1 MNIITD
7 SPTCGATSG
16 KLLSA
21 SFVLVVLAHLSG
33 CVGGTFDERRT
44 EPPSPMLT
52 LSGGSMKVDSCYV
65 EALSDREPIQR
76 CDMTFTRP
84 GVTFNVV
91 MTSESSNW
99 EQHLFDKFQSCQE
112 QGRVAKGKSNLN
124 FIQHDRGR
132 LGFSHSTSPAKC
144 VRSN

>member
-1 MNIITD
+1 MNIT
-7 SPTCGATSG
+7 PGFTNAR
-16 KLLSA
+16 KVLSA

-33 CVGGTFDERRT
+33 CVGGVGGTFDEGAPKR
-44 EPPSPMLT
+44 PGAMLT

-65 EALSDREPIQR
+65 DAPSGREPIQR

-112 QGRVAKGKSNLN
+112 QGRVAKGKSNFN
-124 FIQHDRGR
+124 FIQHDPGR
-132 LGFSHSTSPAKC
+132 VGFSHSTSPAKC